1 MQKKKVIH
9 IAVFFLVILL
19 TGLSLFSTA
28 QNVTSPYSILGIGD
42 IDTKDFGRYF
52 SSGSASLARRD
63 PGSYNFSN
71 PASLTSLA
79 FKTMNFDI
87 AMRGRSST
95 FSFSDIDTS
104 TSVTKDFIIKRI
116 SMAFKVNEKTG
127 IAFGLRPYSSVNYKF
142 QQNQAILDGST
153 SYTKSIDGSGGINQ
167 VYLSSGIALNKR
179 ISAGITASWL
189 FGSLQKT
196 TNYSGSSIAINI
208 TKQETH
214 PYYGGLFQG
223 GLQYYSLPGKT
234 WRHQLGITGSIST
247 GLDGYE
253 TTEYTEEEVL
263 IKKEVESG
271 PKFKLPVSFGIGY
284 SAIRNDKLALSIEG
298 NYYHW
303 AYQKVDYANSYTY
316 PAFRFSAGMDYS
328 FIKKLS
334 NYSVDRGYVSW
345 GINVENSYL
354 RIKKEKLWDY
364 SFSLGGGIHVA
375 RQISVY
381 TGLEIGKKGNKALG
395 QIKENYTQYIF
406 GVTLKDIWLGKRF
419 KKYD

>member
-1 MQKKKVIH
+1 MRKKKIIH

-19 TGLSLFSTA
+19 TGPSLFSTA

-52 SSGSASLARRD
+52 SSGNASLARRD
-63 PGSYNFSN
+63 AGSYNYSN
-71 PASLTSLA
+71 PASLTSLT

-95 FSFSDIDTS
+95 FSFIDVDTP

-127 IAFGLRPYSSVNYKF
+127 IAFGLRPYSSVNYKY
-142 QQNQAILDGST
+142 QQDQSILDGST
-153 SYTKSIDGSGGINQ
+153 SYTKSIEGNGGINQ
-167 VYLSSGIALNKR
+167 VYFSSGIALNKR
-179 ISAGITASWL
+179 LSAGITASWL

-196 TNYSGSSIAINI
+196 TNYSASSISLNI
-208 TKQETH
+208 TKQEAH
-214 PYYGGLFQG
+214 SYYGGLFQG
-223 GLQYYSLPGKT
+223 GLQYYSLPGKA

-247 GLDGYE
+247 GLTGYE
-253 TTEYTEEEVL
+253 TTEYTEDEIL
-263 IKKEVESG
+263 IKSNTETSS
-271 PKFKLPVSFGIGY
+271 KFKLPLSVGIGY
-284 SAIRNDKLALSIEG
+284 SAISNDRLALSIEG

-303 AYQKVDYANSYTY
+303 SYQKVDYANSYTY

-328 FIKKLS
+328 FTKKLS
-334 NYSVDRGYVSW
+334 NYSLDRGYVSW
-345 GINVENSYL
+345 GINLENSYL
-354 RIKKEKLWDY
+354 RIRKNKLWDY
-364 SFSLGGGIHVA
+364 SFSLGGGIHVT

-381 TGLEIGKKGNKALG
+381 TGLEIGKKGIKALE
-395 QIKENYTQYIF
+395 QIKENYTQYIL
-406 GVTLKDIWLGKRF
+406 GVTLKDVWLGKRF